1 MPQLIGL
8 VARQIPN
15 RCQIYK
21 MRLLFLS
28 LRRILVLM
36 TSASILLSSTS
47 AVAAEQVVLKYRIF
61 QESISVKE
69 LTTFAETGELSSSLQ
84 VNLALA
90 RQKPQVVRQYLT
102 EPVKVNPIFLDRL
115 LNSSI
120 GEVVLDE
127 VSQVVHTPSRRA
139 NRQALRSALI
149 LAASSDGTLT
159 LVEIIQKYP
168 TAVVQVEGDRLERAY
183 RQISQLTGLVE
194 DFL

>member
-1 MPQLIGL
+1 
-8 VARQIPN
+8 
-15 RCQIYK
+15 

-28 LRRILVLM
+28 LRRTLVLIA
-36 TSASILLSSTS
+36 SASILLSSTS
-47 AVAAEQVVLKYRIF
+47 AIAADQVVLKYRIF

-120 GEVVLDE
+120 GDVVLDE

-139 NRQALRSALI
+139 DRQALRSALV

>member
-1 MPQLIGL
+1 
-8 VARQIPN
+8 
-15 RCQIYK
+15 

-28 LRRILVLM
+28 LRRTLVLIAS
-36 TSASILLSSTS
+36 TSILLSSTS
-47 AVAAEQVVLKYRIF
+47 AVAAEQVLLKYRIF

-90 RQKPQVVRQYLT
+90 RQKPQVVRHYLT
-102 EPVKVNPIFLDRL
+102 EPVEVNPVFLDRL

-120 GEVVLDE
+120 GDVVLDE

-139 NRQALRSALI
+139 DRQALRSALI
-149 LAASSDGTLT
+149 LAASSDGNLT

-168 TAVVQVEGDRLERAY
+168 TAVVQIEGDRLYSAY
-183 RQISQLTGLVE
+183 RQLRQLAGLLE
-194 DFL
+194 DFLGSSE

>member
-1 MPQLIGL
+1 
-8 VARQIPN
+8 
-15 RCQIYK
+15 

-28 LRRILVLM
+28 LRRMLVLM

-120 GEVVLDE
+120 GDVVLDE

-139 NRQALRSALI
+139 DRQALRSALV
-149 LAASSDGTLT
+149 LAASSDGNLT
-159 LVEIIQKYP
+159 LVETIQKYP
-168 TAVVQVEGDRLERAY
+168 TAVVQVEGDRLDSAY
-183 RQISQLTGLVE
+183 RQLRQLAGLLE
-194 DFL
+194 DFLGSSE

>member
-1 MPQLIGL
+1 
-8 VARQIPN
+8 
-15 RCQIYK
+15 

-28 LRRILVLM
+28 LRRTLVLIA
-36 TSASILLSSTS
+36 SASILLSSTS
-47 AVAAEQVVLKYRIF
+47 AIAADQVLLKYRIF
-61 QESISVKE
+61 EESISVKE
-69 LTTFAETGELSSSLQ
+69 LTTFAETGELSSSLKI
-84 VNLALA
+84 NLALA
-90 RQKPQVVRQYLT
+90 RQNPKVVRQYLT
-102 EPVKVNPIFLDRL
+102 EPVKVNFLFLDRL

-149 LAASSDGTLT
+149 LAASSDGNLT
-159 LVEIIQKYP
+159 LIEIIQNYP

-183 RQISQLTGLVE
+183 RQISKLTGLVE